1 MVPLGLRLIK
11 TRKSRMK
18 LSITDIL
25 LFLIPSIFFT
35 VILYIMVGWTFYIS
49 FSDWQG
55 TAPNYNFAGLKW
67 YQLMF
72 KLDRFWVDIRNN
84 IIWLLF
90 GVGPT
95 ATVAIFL
102 AYILEL
108 KATQRFETYIR
119 NLILYPAAMSF
130 LVTGTIWSWMYQPDK
145 GVINTI
151 LKWIS
156 LDFLTSNFVTDPVT
170 ANYWLTLIFFWQYL
184 GFSVIILQ
192 SSLRTTYLKEMVE
205 AAAVDGA
212 SKMRILFNIVIPNI
226 KGGLL
231 ILISLLLISALK
243 VFDIVYIV
251 TFGGPGYST
260 DVLALFMFI
269 ATFQQHLVA
278 VGAGLGVI
286 IFIMA
291 LIIVI
296 PYTIYAFRRWFG

>member
-25 LFLIPSIFFT
+25 LFLVPSIFFT

-95 ATVAIFL
+95 AIVAIFL

-108 KATQRFETYIR
+108 KSTQKFETYIR

-151 LKWIS
+151 LKWIG
-156 LDFLTSNFVTDPVT
+156 LDFLTSNFVTDPAT

-226 KGGLL
+226 KGGIL
-231 ILISLLLISALK
+231 ILISLLLVSALK

>member
-1 MVPLGLRLIK
+1 MIFIYLY
-11 TRKSRMK
+11 
-18 LSITDIL
+18 
-25 LFLIPSIFFT
+25 SIF
-35 VILYIMVGWTFYIS
+35 
-49 FSDWQG
+49 
-55 TAPNYNFAGLKW
+55 LK
-67 YQLMF
+67 
-72 KLDRFWVDIRNN
+72 
-84 IIWLLF
+84 
-90 GVGPT
+90 
-95 ATVAIFL
+95 
-102 AYILEL
+102 
-108 KATQRFETYIR
+108 
-119 NLILYPAAMSF
+119 
-130 LVTGTIWSWMYQPDK
+130 
-145 GVINTI
+145 
-151 LKWIS
+151 
-156 LDFLTSNFVTDPVT
+156 
-170 ANYWLTLIFFWQYL
+170 
-184 GFSVIILQ
+184 VIILQ

-212 SKMRILFNIVIPNI
+212 SRMRILFNIVIPNI
-226 KGGLL
+226 RGGIL

>member
-1 MVPLGLRLIK
+1 
-11 TRKSRMK
+11 MK

-25 LFLIPSIFFT
+25 FFLVPTIFFT
-35 VILYIMVGWTFYIS
+35 IILYVMVGWTFYIS

-55 TAPNYNFAGLKW
+55 TAPNYNFVGLKW

-84 IIWLLF
+84 IIWLLV

-95 ATVAIFL
+95 AIVAIFL

-108 KATQRFETYIR
+108 KSTQRFETYIR

-151 LKWIS
+151 LKWAN
-156 LDFLTSNFVTDPVT
+156 LGFLTSNFVTDPAT

-212 SKMRILFNIVIPNI
+212 SRMRILFNIVIPNI
-226 KGGLL
+226 RGGIL